1 MYQDILKESWV
12 YQEIGQEFLEQGI
25 EKGREE
31 ERQREVQRQSQML
44 MSFVQTH
51 FPEITALVK
60 QQTEKIKDPEVLQS
74 VILKLI
80 AAQRLDEARQ
90 ILLDINKS
98 ETKH

>member
-31 ERQREVQRQSQML
+31 ECQRQSQML

-51 FPEITALVK
+51 FPEITALAK

-80 AAQRLDEARQ
+80 AAQRLEEARQ

-98 ETKH
+98 EAKH